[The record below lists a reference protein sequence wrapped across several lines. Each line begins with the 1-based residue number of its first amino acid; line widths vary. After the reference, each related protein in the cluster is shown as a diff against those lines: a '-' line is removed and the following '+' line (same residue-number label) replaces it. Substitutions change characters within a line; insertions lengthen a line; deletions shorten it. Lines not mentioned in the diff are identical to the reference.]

1 MMSLLLDI
9 PEEDEDLTIIDNI
22 DDADW
27 EELWDSIDKILDD
40 DLGEACDG

>member
-9 PEEDEDLTIIDNI
+9 PEEDDDLTIIDTI
-22 DDADW
+22 DNADW
-27 EELWDSIDKILDD
+27 EELWASIDKILYD